1 MNRIAGTNRIH
12 GPQPHRI
19 RQLEDLLLEQ
29 SGQVSTLQPLDDFYN
44 DEPRG
49 QGWVAQ
55 LPPNAHLPLG
65 SAHNPRATGGR
76 GRGELARL
84 KALMEAAERICLSTI
99 PKGELRYGTVSEFD
113 NCLTA
118 EAFPAPWRDSPVWR
132 MPLHW
137 CEATKIGSPS
147 STPIMIPAQ
156 LVYCPFRETDER
168 AMLWD
173 PSSNGAAAG
182 FSVEDAVVRA
192 TREAFERH
200 AIMLSHYLRLNG
212 REWDWRDLA
221 LEPGPMAMAMEA
233 TALGL
238 GIRVACLVETPFPVV
253 VCCVV
258 DPSGRFPALTTGSA
272 CGVSLEEAVGGAMS
286 EALYARRQARDFLTN
301 VAAVDARDLETI
313 EDRVVYWGQP
323 QTVERLDYLFGSSM
337 PLEGTYTNG
346 FLDEGYVADITTP
359 LFAKAGISVVKV
371 VHPRLQPLFFA
382 EGEKRI
388 LGDPDASLISSE
400 PHPYA

>member
-1 MNRIAGTNRIH
+1 
-12 GPQPHRI
+12 
-19 RQLEDLLLEQ
+19 
-29 SGQVSTLQPLDDFYN
+29 
-44 DEPRG
+44 
-49 QGWVAQ
+49 

-99 PKGELRYGTVSEFD
+99 PKEALRYGSVSEFD
-113 NCLTA
+113 NCLAA
-118 EAFPAPWRDSPVWR
+118 EAFPTPWRDSPVWR

-147 STPIMIPAQ
+147 STPVMIPAQ

-200 AIMLSHYLRLNG
+200 AIMLSHYLRLSG
-212 REWDWRDLA
+212 RELDWRDLA
-221 LEPGPMAMAMEA
+221 LEPGPMAM
-233 TALGL
+233 
-238 GIRVACLVETPFPVV
+238 V

-301 VAAVDARDLETI
+301 VAAVDARELETI

-323 QTVERLDYLFGSSM
+323 QTIERLDYLFGSSM

-359 LFAKAGISVVKV
+359 LFAEAGISVVKV